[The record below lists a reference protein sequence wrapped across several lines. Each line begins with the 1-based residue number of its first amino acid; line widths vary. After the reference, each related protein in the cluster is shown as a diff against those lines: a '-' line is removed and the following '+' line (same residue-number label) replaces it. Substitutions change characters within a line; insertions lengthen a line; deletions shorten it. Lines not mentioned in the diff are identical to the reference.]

1 MRSSKDDKTTKKQ
14 GSPITSCSVLFTF
27 CSYELIPKLQI
38 CKVYHIIYI
47 NICTCIYISHVMTKN
62 GMKLKRILN
71 WRMIDENKNKG
82 QFHGQ
87 SGIYFTCY
95 NEKWVERGAIKA

>member
-1 MRSSKDDKTTKKQ
+1 
-14 GSPITSCSVLFTF
+14 
-27 CSYELIPKLQI
+27 
-38 CKVYHIIYI
+38 
-47 NICTCIYISHVMTKN
+47 MTKN

-71 WRMIDENKNKG
+71 WRMIDENKNRG

-95 NEKWVERGAIKA
+95 NAKWVERGAIEA